1 MPLILISGY
10 PSAGKTY
17 RSKQLVEFFETKIR
31 NAPES
36 HISRLKVVHIND
48 QSLGIS
54 RDVYREARSEKDA
67 RAAEYSAVKRA
78 LGRDTIVIADGLNY
92 IKGFRYQLYCEAKAV
107 QTPSCV
113 VSISRPIEDI
123 IEKQVDPIKV
133 HIGTP
138 ISKCKELN
146 TQLLNNIEQ
155 DGGYPDDIFENL
167 VYRYEEPNGMTRWD
181 SPLFT
186 VPYEDAAP
194 PCEEI
199 WGALVGA
206 DGELKKVK
214 PNQATVA
221 KPAAGSDY
229 LYELDKTTQDIINVV
244 LEWQRNHVG
253 EAGGQ
258 ITIDNSK
265 IELPTSPVTLPQLQR
280 IRRQFISLNR
290 QHNLD
295 KSRIYDS
302 FLAYLNTSFA

>member
-1 MPLILISGY
+1 MPMILLSGY
-10 PSAGKTY
+10 PSSGKTY
-17 RSKQLVEFFETKIR
+17 RSNQLIDFFNTKIR
-31 NAPES
+31 DAPEP

-67 RAAEYSAVKRA
+67 RAVEYSAVKRA

-113 VSISRPIEDI
+113 V
-123 IEKQVDPIKV
+123 

-138 ISKCKELN
+138 ISKCKGMN
-146 TQLLNNIEQ
+146 AQLLGKLEE
-155 DGGYPDDIFENL
+155 DGGYEDDIFENL
-167 VYRYEEPNGMTRWD
+167 VFRYEEPNGMTRWD

-194 PCEEI
+194 PCKDIWSALIGDGGEI
-199 WGALVGA
+199 
-206 DGELKKVK
+206 KKVK
-214 PNQATVA
+214 PNQATVT
-221 KPAAGSDY
+221 KPGAGSDY
-229 LYELDKTTQDIINVV
+229 LYELDKTTQEIITSL
-244 LEWQRNHVG
+244 LEWQKDHVG

-258 ITIDNSK
+258 VPVRNST

-290 QHNLD
+290 QHNPE
-295 KSRIYDS
+295 KSRISDS
-302 FLAYLNTSFA
+302 FIAHLNANFT